1 MPAQSDLR
9 FTFSAG
15 NDDFEVVEFRLHEG
29 LSETFRLDVDL
40 ACTNPAVD
48 FGEILDR
55 PALFTLWQGEQPVR
69 HVHGSVSSFQ
79 QGDTGFRRTR
89 YLSLIHI

>member
-1 MPAQSDLR
+1 MASEQLPGTLVDPSSTCWDLCMPAQSDLR

-15 NDDFEVVEFRLHEG
+15 SDDFEVVEFHLREG

-55 PALFTLWQGEQPVR
+55 PALFTLWQ
-69 HVHGSVSSFQ
+69 
-79 QGDTGFRRTR
+79 
-89 YLSLIHI
+89 LSLIHI